1 MKRND
6 FATFIVYVGM
16 LAIALLVGL
25 LIIRPILLEQWS
37 SDYRILT
44 VILSVVVGVL
54 LNAVLLEG
62 GHFFGAK
69 AGHYD
74 VYGWN
79 VLGVNFK
86 KDANG
91 KTKVAFGN
99 FEGLTGE
106 TKMAPKDIEKST
118 TSGFILIPLV
128 FFLIEVIVG
137 MVMIAI
143 SERMVNVDGKVDA
156 IWMKV
161 AAVTVMS
168 IGGMI
173 FLYNYFP
180 AHLDSVTDG
189 YRMVLLSKPINKEAY
204 NRHLMNEYRSTMGL
218 PVPPIPVYDD
228 VTDYTA
234 EVNMDKVYQCLEADK
249 YGEAILVVQK
259 TLDTEEK
266 ISETTADEAM
276 AMKLSLVLLTT
287 RRDGGLTYYEEN
299 VENPQRKYLA
309 TLPDAPALRSYLLI
323 SGVLEGSEA
332 ETNYALAKA
341 PKIMKRVP
349 ESRKAVED
357 KLLALT
363 LQRIKTLHPTW
374 TLTNVEE
381 KPAEAA
387 K

>member
-25 LIIRPILLEQWS
+25 LVIRPILYDWS
-37 SDYRILT
+37 SDIKTLI
-44 VILSVVVGVL
+44 VILSVLAGVL
-54 LNAVLLEG
+54 LNSILLEG
-62 GHFFGAK
+62 GHFLGAR

-74 VYGWN
+74 VYVWN
-79 VLGVNFK
+79 VLGISFR
-86 KDANG
+86 KDSKG
-91 KTKVAFGN
+91 KTKASFAS

-106 TKMAPKDIEKST
+106 TKMTPQDIEKST

-128 FFLIEVIVG
+128 FFLIEVIGG
-137 MVMIAI
+137 MVMIAF
-143 SERMVNVDGKVDA
+143 SERMVNRDGNANA
-156 IWMKV
+156 IWMKIF
-161 AAVTVMS
+161 AVTVMAV
-168 IGGMI
+168 GGMI
-173 FLYNYFP
+173 YLYNYFP

-189 YRMVLLSKPINKEAY
+189 YRMVLLSNPINKEAY
-204 NRHLMNEYRSTMGL
+204 NRHLMNEYRGVMGL
-218 PVPPIPVYDD
+218 PIPPIPVYDQ

-234 EVNMDKVYQCLEADK
+234 EVNMDKVYQCLEAGK

-259 TLDTEEK
+259 TLDTEER
-266 ISETTADEAM
+266 ISETTSNEAM
-276 AMKLSLVLLTT
+276 AMKLGLVLLTT

-332 ETNYALAKA
+332 ETNYALEKA

-349 ESRKAVED
+349 ESRRAVEE
-357 KLLALT
+357 KLLGLT

-374 TLTNVEE
+374 KLTNVEE
-381 KPAEAA
+381 KPAEEA